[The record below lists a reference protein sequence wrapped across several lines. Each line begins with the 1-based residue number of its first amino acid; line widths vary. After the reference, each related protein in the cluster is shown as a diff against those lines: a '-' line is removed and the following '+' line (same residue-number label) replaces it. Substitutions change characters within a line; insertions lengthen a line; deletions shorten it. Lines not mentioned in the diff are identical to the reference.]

1 MTLASLEVAA
11 SSDLTS
17 VPLMARPFGSRG
29 QGQFISSSFDSLDTD
44 TRVPKRKPQAITVSV
59 LATTAECL
67 KALPDPEP
75 RVTLRRAVVVAQRV
89 TRQRPPAVMTLK
101 RPF

>member
-29 QGQFISSSFDSLDTD
+29 QGQFISSSFDSLHTD

-59 LATTAECL
+59 LATSLLPSVSKHCL
-67 KALPDPEP
+67 TLN
-75 RVTLRRAVVVAQRV
+75 RV
-89 TRQRPPAVMTLK
+89 
-101 RPF
+101 